1 MTRSY
6 SSLVAGALAF
16 VALTGCATAPS
27 SSSEKED
34 LQKSAQATLD
44 TARKQDASIGA
55 ILDKS
60 VGVAVFPSVGKG
72 AVGVGG
78 AYGRGIL
85 FEGGAMTGYCDLSQA
100 TIGIQLGGQTYA
112 EIIAFEDKAAVER
125 FKKNEVAFSGQASAV
140 AVKSGAGANAK
151 YNHGVAVFTMSESGL
166 MYEASLGGQKFSYQA
181 K

>member
-6 SSLVAGALAF
+6 SSLVKGTLALA
-16 VALTGCATAPS
+16 ALAGCATAPQS
-27 SSSEKED
+27 AGEKED
-34 LQKSAQATLD
+34 IKSNAQSSLD
-44 TARKQDASIGA
+44 TARKNDPSLAKV
-55 ILDKS
+55 LDKA
-60 VGVAVFPSVGKG
+60 VAYAVFPSVGKG

-78 AYGRGIL
+78 AYGRGVL
-85 FEGGAMTGYCDLSQA
+85 YEAGAMTGYCDVSQV

-112 EIIAFEDKAAVER
+112 EIIAFEDKSAVER

-140 AVKSGAGANAK
+140 AIKSGAGANAK
-151 YNHGVAVFTMSESGL
+151 YNNGVAVFTMSESGL